1 MIHSVDRTC
10 QAPAPTDPVSPS
22 VVAVAGP
29 AGSGKTTLGR
39 ALAVALGRPILDLDT
54 LTNPLLD
61 RLPLLGI
68 DGHWNA
74 DGPHRVAVR
83 DARYA
88 VLRCAAADLVAVGQS
103 PILVAP
109 FTAELAGGDAWRAL
123 GAAVAPAPIT
133 VVHLTGA
140 PELLEA
146 RRALR
151 GADRDRQRP
160 RVDRA
165 TEIAVDVVG
174 IDAALTTEQQ
184 VFRVLRALGVRTPV
198 DAASALFGE
207 TFDAVLFDLDGTLL
221 DSTAAVHRSW
231 SRVADEFGFD
241 LHDSAIGH
249 GMPAAAGLSAILG
262 PESGPAAGA
271 RLIALETDDVADV
284 TAIPGALDTLA
295 GLDDIPWA
303 VVTSGTPP
311 VAGARMAAA
320 GISAPHIVI
329 TADDVDRG
337 KPDPEPYLL
346 GAARL
351 GVDPR
356 RCLVVEDAPAG
367 ITAGRAAGCRV
378 LGIRGTVDL
387 TDSGADLLVDA
398 LDQIEIVARGEGFA
412 LTPR

>member
-10 QAPAPTDPVSPS
+10 QAPAPSDRTSQA
-22 VVAVAGP
+22 VVAIAGS

-39 ALAVALGRPILDLDT
+39 ALASALGRPILDLDT

-61 RLPLLGI
+61 RLPLRGV
-68 DGHWNA
+68 DGHWNT

-88 VLRCAAADLVAVGQS
+88 VLRSAAGDLVAVGQS

-109 FTAELAGGDAWRAL
+109 FTAELSGGDAWRAL
-123 GAAVAPAPIT
+123 VDAVAPASVT
-133 VVHLTGA
+133 VIHLTGT
-140 PELLEA
+140 PELLES
-146 RRALR
+146 RRAHR

-160 RVDRA
+160 QVDPTA
-165 TEIAVDVVG
+165 EVAVEVIG
-174 IDAALTTEQQ
+174 IDAALTTDQQ
-184 VFRVLRALGVRTPV
+184 VFRVQRALGVRTPV

-207 TFDAVLFDLDGTLL
+207 TFDAVLFDLDGTLV

-262 PESGPAAGA
+262 PDVGPAAGA
-271 RLIALETDDVADV
+271 RLIALETEDVSDV
-284 TAIPGALDTLA
+284 TAISGALDILA
-295 GLDDIPWA
+295 GLHDMPWA

-320 GISAPHIVI
+320 AISAPHIVI
-329 TADDVDRG
+329 TADDVENG

-346 GAARL
+346 GASRL

-378 LGIRGTVDL
+378 LGVRGTVDL
-387 TDSGADLLVDA
+387 TDSGADLVVDA
-398 LDQIEIVARGEGFA
+398 LDQVEIVRRGEGFA
-412 LTPR
+412 LVPR